1 MTENYNGKGLYWN
14 YNYHVWKTFSISPFN
29 QAVAFSDVASSI
41 TAVAVSPKAATLPRG
56 ADLAI
61 EATVTGTGV
70 INKGVQWTLAG
81 NASSGSYVSDA
92 GKVHVRQGRDGHDA
106 YRDCNRALPG
116 RHEVG
121 FRHHHRVR
129 IV

>member
-14 YNYHVWKTFSISPFN
+14 YNYHVWKTFSISPFS

-41 TAVAVSPKAATLPRG
+41 TAVAVSPTAATLPRG

-70 INKGVQWTLAG
+70 INKGVQWTLKG

-92 GKVHVRQGRDGHDA
+92 GKVHVAKDETATTLTVTATSIADA
-106 YRDCNRALPG
+106 KKSASATITVS
-116 RHEVG
+116 E
-121 FRHHHRVR
+121 
-129 IV
+129 